1 MCWGA
6 TRELNRAGR
15 CSLTARLFGEL
26 DEDAFGRLRMDE
38 RHTAPAGP
46 VAGCLVDQLIAGRPA
61 GGQGGVEI
69 RDPVADVVDPGP
81 APGEESADGRVLLKR
96 LEQFDL
102 GATEVEVDNPGTIGD
117 LRAAGLDLKYV
128 AVEGKGVFNAPDRD
142 TKVRNG
148 RLHDGQILHQRDE
161 ECSRMSGA
169 TVEVTDATWQ
179 AEVADA
185 KGLVLVDF
193 WAAWCGPCRMIAPTL
208 EALATDYAG
217 KAKIAKLDVD
227 ANQDSAM
234 KFNVR
239 SIPAVLFFKDGK
251 HIDSLIGAMPRG
263 AFEQKIKEHLA
274 A

>member
-1 MCWGA
+1 
-6 TRELNRAGR
+6 
-15 CSLTARLFGEL
+15 
-26 DEDAFGRLRMDE
+26 MDE
-38 RHTAPAGP
+38 RHATTARAG
-46 VAGCLVDQLIAGRPA
+46 ARCLVDQAVATLAA
-61 GGQGGVEI
+61 GGEGGVEVG
-69 RDPVADVVDPGP
+69 DAVADVVNPG
-81 APGEESADGRVLLKR
+81 AASGEEPADRRVGLDR
-96 LEQFDL
+96 LEQLDL
-102 GATEVEVDNPGTIGD
+102 GTAEVEVHDPGAVDD
-117 LRAAGLDLKYV
+117 LRAASIDLEHVTIEGERVLD
-128 AVEGKGVFNAPDRD
+128 AGDRD
-142 TKVRNG
+142 TEMGNG

-185 KGLVLVDF
+185 QGLVLVDF
-193 WAAWCGPCRMIAPTL
+193 WAAWCGPCRTIAPTL

-217 KAKIAKLDVD
+217 QAKIAKLDVD
-227 ANQDSAM
+227 ANQQSAM